1 MKHNTLKNITIFVA
15 CYVLLAIFLKFSIEK
30 IFFTVLS
37 FIFFIPIICVL
48 AKLGKKIKKDEEK
61 IKNPTLNKVNKYGG
75 YILLVV
81 IIITIVIALC
91 LLEHSLS

>member
-1 MKHNTLKNITIFVA
+1 MKHNTLINIIIFIV

-37 FIFFIPIICVL
+37 LIVSLIFFIPIVFVC
-48 AKLGKKIKKDEEK
+48 KEIKKDEEK

-75 YILLVV
+75 YVLLVV
-81 IIITIVIALC
+81 IIITIIIALC
-91 LLEHSLS
+91 LLEHKLS